1 MFERVVVVDCRGHL
15 IGRLASIIAKEL
27 LCGQRV
33 VAVRCEELE
42 ISGHIWR
49 NRIKLEDKF
58 AKKTNSNPER
68 GPFSIRAPAAQLK
81 RMIRGML
88 PHKTARG
95 KAALNRLKTFE
106 GIPHPY
112 DRMKR
117 MVIPEALKVLRLRPG
132 RKSTNLGDLTS
143 RYGWKHREV
152 VATLEEKRKVKSAA
166 FYERKVADNKLM
178 KQAAK
183 EADIPADAK
192 ATLEQFGY

>member
-1 MFERVVVVDCRGHL
+1 MFERVIVVDCRGHL
-15 IGRLASIIAKEL
+15 MGRLASIIAKEL

-42 ISGHIWR
+42 ISGHKWR
-49 NRIKLEDKF
+49 NRIKLENKF
-58 AKKTNSNPER
+58 NKKMNSNPER
-68 GPFSIRAPAAQLK
+68 GPFSLRSPKQQLT
-81 RMIRGML
+81 RMIRGMI

-95 KAALNRLKTFE
+95 KAAMIRLKAFE

-132 RKSTNLGDLTS
+132 RKSTNLGELTAS
-143 RYGWKHREV
+143 YGWKHKEV

-166 FYERKVADNKLM
+166 YYERKVADQKLL
-178 KQAAK
+178 KQARE
-183 EADIPADAK
+183 EADIPEDAK
-192 ATLEQFGY
+192 QTLEQFGY